1 MNGINYILTGPPR
14 SGTTLTCFLLNKL
27 PDTIALHEPMRLS
40 MFPNPQEGL
49 EAVYDFFKSSRE
61 SLLTSGKALSR
72 VSGDQIPDNPF
83 PQNATEQRKSVVR
96 KDWVQFDKP
105 LSPQF
110 NLLIKHN
117 AHFTFLLPEL
127 IKHYPCAVIIRNPV
141 SVLASWNTIDAPVAK
156 GLLNILPYLRP
167 DLHQKLEAE
176 KDVLDRQVLLLH
188 FFFEQY
194 RQLPDLKI
202 IRYED
207 IIATSGKALSDI
219 IPAASQ
225 LNEPLTS
232 KNKSIVYDRVNPQL
246 IKERLEQFEGD
257 YLHYYDLKTH
267 E

>member
-1 MNGINYILTGPPR
+1 MKGINYILTGPPR
-14 SGTTLTCFLLNKL
+14 SGTTLTCYLLNKL
-27 PDTIALHEPMRLS
+27 PETIALHEPMRLS
-40 MFPNPQEGL
+40 MFPNPKESI
-49 EAVYDFFKSSRE
+49 EAVHDFFQSSRE

-83 PQNATEQRKSVVR
+83 PQNASEQRKSVVR
-96 KDWVQFDKP
+96 KDWVHFDKP
-105 LSPQF
+105 LSPKF

-127 IKHYPCAVIIRNPV
+127 IKLYPCLAIIRNPV

-156 GLLNILPYLRP
+156 GLLNILPFLRP

-176 KDVLDRQVLLLH
+176 KDILDRQVLLLH

-207 IIATSGKALSDI
+207 IIATGGKALSGV
-219 IPAASQ
+219 IPEASQ
-225 LNEPLTS
+225 LEEPLTS
-232 KNKSIVYDRVNPQL
+232 KNKSAVYDRVNPHL
-246 IKERLEQFEGD
+246 IKERLKQFEGA
-257 YLHYYDLKTH
+257 YLHYYDLKSQD
-267 E
+267 